1 MGGTALISIVDDDE
15 SIRTALRRLLKTV
28 GFDVDIFASAEEFLD
43 SGNLE
48 ASECLILDLM
58 MPGLDGLE
66 LQSKLI
72 SSNCELPTIF
82 LSAHKNDQVRDQ
94 ALKAGAISFLD
105 KPFSEDI
112 LIRDV
117 NIAIEQH
124 RQHAN
129 SERKR

>member
-1 MGGTALISIVDDDE
+1 VGGTALISIVDDDE

-72 SSNCELPTIF
+72 SNNCELPTIF

-129 SERKR
+129 CEGKR

>member
-28 GFDVDIFASAEEFLD
+28 GFEVDIFASAEEFLD
-43 SGNLE
+43 SGNFE

-72 SSNCELPTIF
+72 SNNCELPTIF

-129 SERKR
+129 FEGKR